1 MPDLIDI
8 TIINLLNK
16 KHKIENSNNWFSKSY
31 WYKNSEIQKIDH
43 KLQEMISL
51 YFTKIL
57 LPQKKYHDFTFDD
70 FFEPYQEY
78 YIIDYVFIPLGKYM
92 NTHFHTEMIGFTD
105 PVQVHFLNAIFV
117 KDSTGSNIYTN
128 NDTVISRPIYI
139 KTMYTNSVAV

>member
-1 MPDLIDI
+1 MTQKIDI

-31 WYKNSEIQKIDH
+31 WCKQTEIQKIDH
-43 KLQEMISL
+43 KLQEMINM
-51 YFTKIL
+51 YFTKVL
-57 LPQKKYHDFTFDD
+57 LPEKKYYDFTFDD

-78 YIIDYVFIPLGKYM
+78 YIIDYGFIPLGKYM
-92 NTHFHTEMIGFTD
+92 NTHFHTEMID
-105 PVQVHFLNAIFV
+105 SVQTHMLHAIFV

-128 NDTVISRPIYI
+128 NDTIISRPIYI